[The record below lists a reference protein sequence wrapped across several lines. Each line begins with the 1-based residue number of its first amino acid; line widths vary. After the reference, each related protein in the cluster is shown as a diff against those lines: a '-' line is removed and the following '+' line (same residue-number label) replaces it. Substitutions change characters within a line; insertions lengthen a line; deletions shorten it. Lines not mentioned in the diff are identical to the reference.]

1 MLITNHSFLKLHF
14 ASILNRQNKE
24 KMEALERRFTDP
36 LLHVKACKEF
46 EVLQTLQKR
55 ISLDIQ
61 QCEIIVNY
69 LTDKYGDLEQPQ
81 KKRVKLST
89 LQ

>member
-1 MLITNHSFLKLHF
+1 
-14 ASILNRQNKE
+14 
-24 KMEALERRFTDP
+24 MEALERRFTDP
-36 LLHVKACKEF
+36 HIHVKACKEF

-55 ISLDIQ
+55 ISLDMQ
-61 QCEIIVNY
+61 QYDIIVNY

-89 LQ
+89 LQVSIGL

>member
-1 MLITNHSFLKLHF
+1 
-14 ASILNRQNKE
+14 
-24 KMEALERRFTDP
+24 MEALERRFMDP
-36 LLHVKACKEF
+36 HTHVKACKEF

-55 ISLDIQ
+55 IFLDMQ
-61 QCEIIVNY
+61 QCEIIVKY